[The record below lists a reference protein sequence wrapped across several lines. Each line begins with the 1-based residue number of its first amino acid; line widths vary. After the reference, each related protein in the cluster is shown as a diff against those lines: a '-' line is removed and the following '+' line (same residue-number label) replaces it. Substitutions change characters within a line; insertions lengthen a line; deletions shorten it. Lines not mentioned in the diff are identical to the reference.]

1 MCFRK
6 ERKKEK
12 RVSFFF
18 LLLFSLSLSLQLSL
32 SPIKTYPQHVSVLG
46 HDHLDRL
53 RRRLV
58 KYLDG
63 VRCDGARP
71 FQDPPLAAAGPRG
84 FGPLQ
89 VRRAPS
95 DEPGPRVELLDDP
108 QVDAAV
114 GLVPG
119 APLLGGQRAE
129 PPRSFLFCLG
139 RGRVGGSGARASL
152 FLLAPDPRL
161 RGPVRGGSDSHPDG
175 SQLDGAGA
183 GPRLLLFL
191 FLGMVVEGKGG
202 KNKIR

>member
-1 MCFRK
+1 M
-6 ERKKEK
+6 
-12 RVSFFF
+12 SFFF

-53 RRRLV
+53 RRRLI

-63 VRCDGARP
+63 VRRDGARP

-129 PPRSFLFCLG
+129 PPHSFLFCLG
-139 RGRVGGSGARASL
+139 GGGGGGGARVSL

-183 GPRLLLFL
+183 GPRLLFFL
-191 FLGMVVEGKGG
+191 F
-202 KNKIR
+202 